1 MQGPLARYACAR
13 AGSVVVYLPERT
25 WVEFTGDA
33 GAASAL
39 MRARA
44 GSVVV
49 CDFRIG
55 TRLSSAPT
63 LTSVVSTADWG
74 GKLSSENNEVH
85 LKQTGIFQLDWGWL
99 FEGCLAFRVR

>member
-1 MQGPLARYACAR
+1 MRVRER
-13 AGSVVVYLPERT
+13 ALLLCISPERT
-25 WVEFTGDA
+25 WVEHTGDA

-39 MRARA
+39 CVYASGLCCCVHA
-44 GSVVV
+44 K
-49 CDFRIG
+49 FG

-85 LKQTGIFQLDWGWL
+85 LKQTGTFQLDWGWL